1 MQWRTMFG
9 NGLLAFSKYSDSSLH
24 CMHCNITLI
33 LHILYYDLRIFH
45 CHPGGHI
52 AIEHNVSMTLINI
65 NNMHRYYEWV
75 SERVWESGTPVPR
88 QHEHD
93 QWVYISTTKLLI
105 IIIIIINTMAST
117 DGRQCLTHHSVITSH
132 HSRLQ
137 NRRDETVSNG
147 ETRRRIRQ
155 NTLRRRGTMSSTLPQ
170 PCRPVQTERSCRRRL
185 AIRRYPFRLNNII
198 NCCTTRRSY
207 PNSTSKSYSRKA
219 YFTVAADWKLVR
231 VVRRRHFDDDH
242 WLGNSSRRWGKVYTR
257 TVYIARS
264 IVLEQVKSSATKRTV
279 TNSSIPRNKRV

>member
-75 SERVWESGTPVPR
+75 SERVREGGTPVPR

-93 QWVYISTTKLLI
+93 RWVYISTTKLLI

-117 DGRQCLTHHSVITSH
+117 DGRQCLTHHSVLTSH
-132 HSRLQ
+132 HHASKTGGTKRWATVG
-137 NRRDETVSNG
+137 RDAEYVK
-147 ETRRRIRQ
+147 IRYAAA
-155 NTLRRRGTMSSTLPQ
+155 
-170 PCRPVQTERSCRRRL
+170 VQCH
-185 AIRRYPFRLNNII
+185 RRY
-198 NCCTTRRSY
+198 RS
-207 PNSTSKSYSRKA
+207 
-219 YFTVAADWKLVR
+219 R
-231 VVRRRHFDDDH
+231 VVRY
-242 WLGNSSRRWGKVYTR
+242 K
-257 TVYIARS
+257 RS
-264 IVLEQVKSSATKRTV
+264 ALVGVGWQFAVIRFVW
-279 TNSSIPRNKRV
+279 IM